1 MGRRRVF
8 TLVCHTHCPSVPT
21 CLALLTEKNLQLSS
35 TLCVFVKIQVTLEG
49 IPGQYGLLPRLRSF
63 NVPLRVPTLLWCT
76 KQPWELSS
84 AAITDPFMNEETE
97 AEIVGSLC
105 WM

>member
-8 TLVCHTHCPSVPT
+8 TLGCDTHCPSVPT

-49 IPGQYGLLPRLRSF
+49 IPDQYGVPRLRCFSAA
-63 NVPLRVPTLLWCT
+63 LRVPALLWCT